1 MTRLVLWLAPLA
13 CAYEVTVV
21 NRSLAGGPLLSFA
34 ENTSWAPYILNPSW
48 LPLADSPGGG
58 LFFRVITAPN
68 TSSYNAVGFIPA
80 SDGAGLAYP
89 RATVDHLLDDAGSVN
104 AGADRG
110 LERRRVL
117 LHVPARHGR
126 LPGRHTFLSR
136 TTTPD
141 DAGSWRRVAGGPM
154 FLGLKNADGSPFLEA
169 AALATCDGAQP

>member
-1 MTRLVLWLAPLA
+1 MARLVLWLAPLA

-104 AGADRG
+104 AGADPRAG
-110 LERRRVL
+110 WSDDESFFTYQL
-117 LHVPARHGR
+117 ATDAF
-126 LPGRHTFLSR
+126 PGRHTFLSR
-136 TTTPD
+136 TATPD

-169 AALATCDGAQP
+169 AALATACR